1 MKALLRNNF
10 YGGLV
15 LGSIMPMVAYALTNW
30 TDWVQ
35 FFVNKPA
42 AFYVLA
48 GLINLL
54 LMRWFYRNDGENAGR
69 GVILATFVGV
79 LLLILTRNIS
89 VNY

>member
-1 MKALLRNNF
+1 MSLLRNHF
-10 YGGLV
+10 YWGLA
-15 LGSIMPMVAYALTNW
+15 LGSVMPLTAYALTKW
-30 TDWVQ
+30 TDWIHL
-35 FFVNKPA
+35 FMNKPA

-54 LMRWFYRNDGENAGR
+54 LMRWFYRHDCENAGR

-79 LLLILTRNIS
+79 LLLIITRSIT